1 LNGWKK
7 SIFRKRGQNPM
18 DKKSVV
24 FFLIFIVV
32 FLGAAYYLITSIQQS
47 AESAIG
53 GVVAPFQQSNAA
65 LQTQVSSLM
74 NPTPTIIPDPV
85 TYISEIRALAR
96 LETIQYSVEKVITAE
111 IGQGSFGFLF
121 GDKLL
126 FVAHGI
132 VIAGIDMEK
141 IQPGDMQLVNG
152 VLQVRLPPAEIFVAT
167 LNNEKSYVYD
177 RSTGILT
184 KSVQDLETLARQA
197 AEQEILKAANEDG
210 ILTQAQQNAESF
222 LYKFFQALGYKE
234 VIFVK

>member
-1 LNGWKK
+1 
-7 SIFRKRGQNPM
+7 
-18 DKKSVV
+18 
-24 FFLIFIVV
+24 
-32 FLGAAYYLITSIQQS
+32 
-47 AESAIG
+47 
-53 GVVAPFQQSNAA
+53 
-65 LQTQVSSLM
+65 
-74 NPTPTIIPDPV
+74 PTPTIIPDPV

-141 IQPGDMQLVNG
+141 IQPGDMQLANG

-177 RSTGILT
+177 RNTGILT

-197 AEQEILKAANEDG
+197 AEMEILKAANEDG
-210 ILTQAQQNAESF
+210 ILEQAQGNAELF
-222 LYKFFQALGYKE
+222 LYKFFQALGYKD
-234 VIFVK
+234 VVFVK